1 MLVSRNI
8 HIVAPVE
15 RVFALMC
22 DPVARARLNPQVT
35 PLRVEIENDTSL
47 HEGSICH
54 FRVQLGRQI
63 IDYRTRVREFVL
75 HRRIVSVS
83 DTAVPFEVII
93 ETLPENGGT
102 RLTQSECFEPTEG
115 MLLAASDGEGAGTR
129 LARLLQR
136 TLSWI
141 DSDYALSERE
151 RQEQR
156 LQEKLEANLAQWLNA
171 IRHHLETGER

>member
-8 HIVAPVE
+8 QIAAPIE

-22 DPVARARLNPQVT
+22 DPEARARLNPLVM

-47 HEGSICH
+47 HLGSVCH
-54 FRVQLGRQI
+54 FRVRLGQQI
-63 IDYRTRVREFVL
+63 IDYRTRVQEFVPL
-75 HRRIVSVS
+75 RRIVSVS
-83 DTAVPFEVII
+83 DTAIPFEIVI
-93 ETLPENGGT
+93 ETAPENGGT
-102 RLTQSECFEPTEG
+102 RLTQSERFEPTEA
-115 MLLAASDGEGAGTR
+115 MLLAAGNGDGAGTR
-129 LARLLQR
+129 LGRLVQR

-156 LQEKLEANLAQWLNA
+156 LQETLEANLAQWLDA
-171 IRHHLETGER
+171 IRHHLEVG